1 MPQRLLKT
9 GNHLQMS
16 DAAPASSARPS
27 GAFAPLREGTFRAV
41 WLTSVLSNFGQLIQ
55 GVGAAWEMTRL
66 TTSPGMVALVQTAL
80 MLPLML
86 ISIPAG
92 AIADTFDKRK
102 VALTGLSVATLCAAA
117 LTVLSFSKLTTP
129 WVLLGFTSL
138 IGAGVALYGP
148 AWQSSIREQV
158 KPEQLPA
165 AVALGSVSYNIARSF
180 GPAVGGVIVLAFGA
194 TVAFG
199 VNALFYLP
207 LMAAL
212 FLWHRPH
219 VAARLPP
226 ERIHRGVISG
236 ARYAFHSPP
245 IRIVM
250 IRAIVFGFA
259 SASLAAL
266 TPLIARE
273 LLHGNAGTYGLLLGA
288 GGVGA
293 VIGALLVSAARER
306 LKAETAARL
315 CAIVAGVSILLV
327 ALSRHVALTAALLA
341 IAGAA
346 FMLYIALLSIAVQLS
361 APRWVTARAIACF
374 QSSLT
379 GGVAIGAWLWG
390 AATADWGLVAA
401 LIVSGSVLILTPLVG
416 FALPMPRI
424 SERDVEMIDI
434 ANEPEV
440 GLALT
445 ARSGPI
451 VIELD
456 YRVDPNAAR
465 EFYDLMLK
473 MQLARLRNG
482 AFDWS
487 ISRDIGDPELWTE
500 RYHCPTWADYLRLRG
515 RITQSDRDL
524 QNKADAFH
532 QGTRERR
539 VRRRLERPFG
549 SVRWRAETPDPH
561 DTINLFPP

>member
-1 MPQRLLKT
+1 MT
-9 GNHLQMS
+9 
-16 DAAPASSARPS
+16 DADNAPSPARAS
-27 GAFAPLREGTFRAV
+27 AFAPLRDGTFRSI
-41 WLTSVLSNFGQLIQ
+41 WLTSVLSNFGQLIM

-66 TTSPGMVALVQTAL
+66 TTSPGMVALVQSAL

-86 ISIPAG
+86 ISVPAG

-102 VALTGLSVATLCAAA
+102 IALAGLCVATICAAA
-117 LTVLSFSKLTTP
+117 LTTISLLNWTTP
-129 WVLLGFTSL
+129 WLLLAFTSL

-180 GPAVGGVIVLAFGA
+180 GPAVGGIIVLALGA
-194 TVAFG
+194 TASFA

-207 LMAAL
+207 LMAA
-212 FLWHRPH
+212 FFFWRRPH
-219 VAARLPP
+219 VPARLPP

-236 ARYAFHSPP
+236 ARYAIHSPP
-245 IRIVM
+245 IRTVM
-250 IRAIVFGFA
+250 IRALIFGLA
-259 SASLAAL
+259 SSSVAAL

-293 VIGALLVSAARER
+293 VIGALSVSEARER
-306 LKAETAARL
+306 LKAENAARL
-315 CAIVAGVSILLV
+315 CAILGGVMIVLV
-327 ALSRHVALTAALLA
+327 AVSHNVFISAVLLG
-341 IAGAA
+341 IAGAV
-346 FMLYIALLSIAVQLS
+346 FMLYIALLNVAVQLS

-374 QSSLT
+374 QSTLT
-379 GGVAIGAWLWG
+379 GGIAVGAWLWG
-390 AATADWGLVAA
+390 HATADWGLSVA
-401 LIVSGSVLILTPLVG
+401 LIVSGIALALTPLVG
-416 FALPMPRI
+416 MLLPMPRV
-424 SERDVEMIDI
+424 SERDVEMIDV

-440 GLALT
+440 ALGIT

-456 YRVDPNAAR
+456 YRVDPDSAR
-465 EFYDLMLK
+465 QFYEVMLK
-473 MQLARLRNG
+473 IQLARLRNG

-487 ISRDIGDPELWTE
+487 ISRDIADPALWTE
-500 RYHCPTWADYLRLRG
+500 RYHCPTWADYLRLRS
-515 RITQSDRDL
+515 RITHSDREL
-524 QNKADAFH
+524 QAQADSFH
-532 QGTRERR
+532 EAGPAPR

-549 SVRWRAETPDPH
+549 SVRWRAETPDPQ
-561 DTINLFPP
+561 DTIIYPP